1 MSASHDPDPRR
12 DAAAT
17 ARPPAAML
25 SDLAASFDPNDFI
38 TVLTTGQHRTPRLA
52 VIARRGT
59 ATEDIY
65 ARDGWY
71 WRACPE
77 PIAPAGDPHTAAAL
91 IARRLGQ
98 PAHGIRS

>member
-1 MSASHDPDPRR
+1 MSASHDPDLRR

-17 ARPPAAML
+17 VQPPAAML
-25 SDLAASFDPNDFI
+25 SDLAASFDPRDFI
-38 TVLTTGQHRTPRLA
+38 TVLTTGQHRDPRLT
-52 VIARRGT
+52 VIARLGA

-65 ARDGWY
+65 ARDGCY

-77 PIAPAGDPHTAAAL
+77 PIAPAGDPHTAAAM

-98 PAHGIRS
+98 PHGIQR